1 MVLGWFHRWNDSLFD
16 FKIKKRMLMFW
27 WILVDSTLGQ
37 CERVRAQ
44 VHLRVVG
51 SAAFSAHLESQMES
65 YNAGPVGIHNW

>member
-1 MVLGWFHRWNDSLFD
+1 
-16 FKIKKRMLMFW
+16 MFW

-44 VHLRVVG
+44 VHPRVVG